1 MAPRGFT
8 LFEVLVVV
16 ALMAIIASLTAPMV
30 VRAISGAEA
39 QVSARHVAAML
50 RKSRAQAII
59 ENREL
64 VVHVDVHNRSIGIDD
79 EAPEILP
86 GSLGLRVYSA
96 RSEQQDDL
104 TAGIRFFPDGSSTG
118 GEIILQ
124 DAKAAYHVQIE
135 WLSGQVAIMEGAP
148 N

>member
-1 MAPRGFT
+1 
-8 LFEVLVVV
+8 
-16 ALMAIIASLTAPMV
+16 MV

-50 RKSRAQAII
+50 RKSRAQAIV
-59 ENREL
+59 ENRDL
-64 VVHVDVHNRSIGIDD
+64 IVHVDVDDRSIRLG
-79 EAPEILP
+79 EEPAEILP
-86 GSLGLRVYSA
+86 RNVNLRVYSA
-96 RSEQQDDL
+96 RSEQQDET

-124 DAKAAYHVQIE
+124 DAKATYHVQIE
-135 WLSGQVAIMEGAP
+135 WLSGQVAIVEGPA